1 MEMIV
6 HRSESRGLAE
16 HGWLTSRHSF
26 SFASYHHPERM
37 GFGLLRVLND
47 DLVAGGKG
55 FATHSHKN
63 MEIISIP
70 LFGNLAHKDSTG
82 REKVIRAGDVQI
94 MSAGTGIAHS
104 EYNHSAD
111 EEVQFLQI
119 WIYPK
124 AKDIAP
130 HYDQKTFASEGRI
143 NQWQKVVYNSDDAA
157 IGINQ
162 DAALSLADIDAG
174 ENITYEWE
182 QEGNGLYLFV
192 LNGEVQVGGQSL
204 DRRDAVGITGVSSLG
219 IKAKSYAE
227 LLAIEVPM
235 R

>member
-6 HRSESRGLAE
+6 HPAHSRGLAE

-26 SFASYHHPERM
+26 SFASYHNPERM

-47 DLVAGGKG
+47 DVVAGGKG
-55 FATHSHKN
+55 FATHPHKN

-70 LFGNLAHKDSTG
+70 LFGDLAHKDSTG
-82 REKVIRAGDVQI
+82 REQVIRAGDVQI

-119 WIYPK
+119 WIFPK
-124 AKDIAP
+124 KMDITP
-130 HYDQKTFASEGRI
+130 RYDQKTFAPEGRI
-143 NQWQKVVYNSDDAA
+143 NQWQKVVSNFDDAA

-162 DAALSLADIDAG
+162 DAALSLADVDAG
-174 ENITYEWE
+174 QSHTYEWE
-182 QEGNGLYLFV
+182 HKGNGLYLFV
-192 LNGEVQVGGQSL
+192 LNGEVEVEGQNL
-204 DRRDAVGITGVSSLG
+204 DRRDAVGITGTSSLAV
-219 IKAKSYAE
+219 KAKSYAE

-235 R
+235 D